1 MKLLISLKPFL
12 TKCFL
17 KEISSCNAILSI
29 NETIIQSFKKYC
41 LSVAL
46 DGFENAQVST
56 DGIPNYEMPQ
66 RFAEE
71 VFTLLVD
78 DEDEDEDAS
87 ENDEFHF
94 LTD

>member
-1 MKLLISLKPFL
+1 M
-12 TKCFL
+12 
-17 KEISSCNAILSI
+17 
-29 NETIIQSFKKYC
+29 
-41 LSVAL
+41 SVAL